1 MISPFAIVFSIVTVI
16 VALILPPVF
25 AVAYALK
32 NRKQGILSAWLLG
45 ALGFAVPQILI
56 RMPVLQLL
64 SANSG
69 FVAFAQSHMILYGL
83 GLAFTA
89 GLFELAGRYAVALLL
104 RKRLTCRR
112 ALAAGL
118 GHGGIEAMILIGIS
132 YITNLVFIFMLNT
145 GSFDAMVAQTAVAG
159 ADTAQLEAVRD
170 ALVNTSGWMFLLA
183 AVERLLTM
191 VLHAAMS
198 ALVCFGVHRGKTL
211 AASLACLVLHTLVD
225 ASATVSMLLPQSQA
239 YPIIYMCLTVLAV
252 GAVFLLRAIRSR
264 WEAVSC

>member
-1 MISPFAIVFSIVTVI
+1 MISPFVIVFSIVTVI

-118 GHGGIEAMILIGIS
+118 GHGGIEAMVLIGLS
-132 YITNLVFIFMLNT
+132 YISNIVLMLMIRS
-145 GSFDAMVAQTAVAG
+145 GADLSQAQTAVQTLIATPAG
-159 ADTAQLEAVRD
+159 L
-170 ALVNTSGWMFLLA
+170 FLLA
-183 AVERLLTM
+183 GFERLLAMTGH
-191 VLHAAMS
+191 VAMS
-198 ALVCFGVHRGKTL
+198 MLVCYGVRTGKKL
-211 AASLACLVLHTLVD
+211 PCVLLCLGMHTLMD
-225 ASATVSMLLPQSQA
+225 STACISMFIGRGLSQTVA
-239 YPIIYMCLTVLAV
+239 YWIIYAILTAIGVV
-252 GAVFLLRAIRSR
+252 SLLLIREMHRRWPEEACQEERA
-264 WEAVSC
+264 